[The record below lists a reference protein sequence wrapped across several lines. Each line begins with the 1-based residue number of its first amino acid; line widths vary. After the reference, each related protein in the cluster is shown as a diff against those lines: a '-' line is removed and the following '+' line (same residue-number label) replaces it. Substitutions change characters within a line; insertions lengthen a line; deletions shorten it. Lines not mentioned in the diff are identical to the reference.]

1 MPCAHFHDSVFAK
14 SNFQAVMLTPPQ
26 FRHKMVQKSFV
37 NMACDPSPHHSLL
50 NSPDKSGPPKKKKK
64 ASDLEGWPYI
74 KCVSLLWLEEKAKF
88 RLTCHNCCTKECH
101 TTNFFNIYRN
111 LLKLQIAICKIWL
124 FYTRLSLTSFLIY
137 TNYKTPLQKIW
148 NLLWNEL
155 FLRPIVVSCYT
166 NSLTPKF

>member
-1 MPCAHFHDSVFAK
+1 MIQVPTIACWIAQTNQAH
-14 SNFQAVMLTPPQ
+14 Q
-26 FRHKMVQKSFV
+26 
-37 NMACDPSPHHSLL
+37 
-50 NSPDKSGPPKKKKK
+50 KKKKN